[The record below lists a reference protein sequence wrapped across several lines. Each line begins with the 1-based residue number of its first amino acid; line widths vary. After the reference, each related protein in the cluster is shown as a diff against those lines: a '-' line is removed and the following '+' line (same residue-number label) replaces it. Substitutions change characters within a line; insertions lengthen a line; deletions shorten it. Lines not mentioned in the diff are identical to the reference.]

1 MHFSFSPRMR
11 KWLVAAL
18 IVTASTVGFAPKSQS
33 NSEHHTSRVH
43 TQNQEKRKHRAH
55 RVKNRTHRK
64 HRVERVTIQ
73 EYANAIAQS
82 EIVANLLCI
91 HDGHSYNYRGFPH
104 DPFRLSSYVQ
114 GRQNYWSYGGIDS
127 GEGSWTDDS
136 SAQQGG
142 LQMDYGFQ
150 TTYGE
155 RFYHRYGNAS
165 HWPVYAQLETA
176 YKAVVSLGSY
186 RSWPNTRF
194 PCGL

>member
-1 MHFSFSPRMR
+1 MHFRAPAR
-11 KWLVAAL
+11 KVAVVAL
-18 IVTASTVGFAPKSQS
+18 IVTASTIGLAPKSQS

-114 GRQNYWSYGGIDS
+114 GRQNYWATGLIDW
-127 GEGSWTDDS
+127 GEGSWFS
-136 SAQQGG
+136 PGAGG
-142 LQMDYGFQ
+142 LGMYNAFQ
-150 TTYGE
+150 ETYGSQ
-155 RFYHRYGNAS
+155 YVAMYGTAD
-165 HWPVYAQLETA
+165 HWPVSAQLHAA
-176 YKAVVSLGSY
+176 YNAVRINGSY
-186 RSWPNTRF
+186 GSWPNTRL
-194 PCGL
+194 PCGLD